1 MIIKSSGKKKKIL
14 MQVQHVKPAPY
25 VLLNNNRPHLVMKLP
40 AQSVV
45 QLCLSIWGTMYE
57 SENS

>member
-1 MIIKSSGKKKKIL
+1 